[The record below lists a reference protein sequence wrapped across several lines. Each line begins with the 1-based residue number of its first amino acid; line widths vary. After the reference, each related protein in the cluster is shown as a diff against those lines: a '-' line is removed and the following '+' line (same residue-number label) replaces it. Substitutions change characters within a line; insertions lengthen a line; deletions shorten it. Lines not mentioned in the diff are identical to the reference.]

1 MVNLHKR
8 LKYELGD
15 YNVIDTQLNTD
26 GSKTYVPR
34 NIKFRYKNQI
44 ISVCLNNS
52 FPFHPPDT
60 IDTGNGM
67 WLHERYQRLQKELPY
82 MEKYIRYCSRPV
94 DILCLYCRTLMKDP
108 YKWSPSIFMSKIV
121 EQFIQLDKFIADSI
135 KTEVLYRN
143 YLSVPDELFEIIF
156 SYLAENLGSPHLS

>member
-1 MVNLHKR
+1 MVNFHKR
-8 LKYELGD
+8 LKHELGE
-15 YNVIDTQLNTD
+15 YTVIDTHLNTD

-34 NIKFRYKNQI
+34 NIKFPYKGQTI
-44 ISVCLNNS
+44 YVCLNKA

-67 WLHERYQRLQKELPY
+67 WLHERFQRIQKELPY
-82 MEKYIRYCSRPV
+82 LEKYVRAITPKG
-94 DILCLYCRTLMKDP
+94 DPMCLYCKTLMFDT
-108 YKWSPSIFMSKIV
+108 WSPSIFITRIV

>member
-1 MVNLHKR
+1 MVNFHKR
-8 LKYELGD
+8 LKHELGE
-15 YNVIDTQLNTD
+15 YTVIDTQVNSD
-26 GSKTYVPR
+26 GSNTYVPR
-34 NIKFRYKNQI
+34 NIQFRYKNQI
-44 ISVCLNNS
+44 ISVCLNKS

-67 WLHERYQRLQKELPY
+67 WLHERYQRMATELPY
-82 MEKYIRYCSRPV
+82 MEKYIRACSRPG
-94 DILCLYCRTLMKDP
+94 DMWCLYCRTLMKDP

-121 EQFIQLDKFIADSI
+121 EQFIQLDRFIADSI

-156 SYLAENLGSPHLS
+156 SYLHIHFS